1 MLLQKEKQYK
11 KETDVT
17 IDVKFQEIAGK
28 LLTNF
33 TAEPGRG

>member
-1 MLLQKEKQYK
+1 MLLYKEKQYK
-11 KETDVT
+11 EETDVT

-33 TAEPGRG
+33 TVEPGRR

>member
-1 MLLQKEKQYK
+1 MLHKEKQY

-33 TAEPGRG
+33 TVEPGRG